1 MSEEIV
7 SIFFI
12 PITREAN
19 VETKQ
24 IFKFKKKK
32 KNFTTKTTEKKKPM
46 KKKNTSKCQT
56 AKFQSVKY
64 SYVWLTLHSWII

>member
-12 PITREAN
+12 PIMREAN
-19 VETKQ
+19 VETPKQ
-24 IFKFKKKK
+24 IFKLKKK

-46 KKKNTSKCQT
+46 KKNISKCQT

-64 SYVWLTLHSWII
+64 S

>member
-46 KKKNTSKCQT
+46 KKNISKCQT

-64 SYVWLTLHSWII
+64 S